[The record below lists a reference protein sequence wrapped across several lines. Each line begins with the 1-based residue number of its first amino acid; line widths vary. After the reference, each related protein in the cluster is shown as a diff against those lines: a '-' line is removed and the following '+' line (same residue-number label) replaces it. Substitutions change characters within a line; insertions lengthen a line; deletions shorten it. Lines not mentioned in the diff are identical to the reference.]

1 MKVTIEHS
9 DVKRR
14 QGTLYNVKCALA
26 FNEEERAIIRERSLG
41 GNIFG
46 FEHGFVNHPESADSP
61 VSPGM
66 LRVGARLLFI
76 IGLPLTYFS
85 PPLATLCWAGAA
97 GLFIYRKNLEST
109 LKKVGQDSITL
120 AQVMKDGSF
129 TVSAFGSPIE
139 AQQVEGEI
147 RTGLEGLKNLLTASA
162 EIPKVQSF
170 EM

>member
-9 DVKRR
+9 DVRRR

-26 FNEEERAIIRERSLG
+26 FSEEEQAIIRERSLG
-41 GNIFG
+41 GNKFG
-46 FEHGFVNHPESADSP
+46 FEHGFVNHPEGADSP

-66 LRVGARLLFI
+66 LRVGARLLFL

-97 GLFIYRKNLEST
+97 GLFFYRKTLERT
-109 LKKVGQDSITL
+109 LSKVGQETITL
-120 AQVMKDGSF
+120 AQVLRDGSF
-129 TVSAFGSPIE
+129 TVSAFGSPLE
-139 AQQVEGEI
+139 AQEVDAEI
-147 RTGLEGLKNLLTASA
+147 RRNLDGLKNMMTASA
-162 EIPKVQSF
+162 DIPMVESF